1 MKVLLVTTN
10 NYPNEGTC
18 TNIYNNLLY
27 IGDLIGTGNEFHVLA
42 SKQNYYDNDFEE
54 NRSVKIHRVF
64 SWTLLDRKPCIRA
77 LKHYLSIK
85 GICIRYLYHLQNKYC
100 KSQFIDYATMRA
112 YFKSLKKIHAFDYD
126 MIITISGR
134 YDASY
139 AVLKYCSKY
148 KTPYILYQ
156 VDPCGTNKIYN
167 IESVNNREKLE
178 VKLYEHAKYIF
189 TTPIILDEHR
199 NGTFSRFTNKVAALE
214 FPVVVPNVI
223 SVSNNEKK
231 RVMFLGSFYKNVR
244 SPDYMFEIFEDLL
257 KSDSIVLE
265 LVGVT
270 SEILNESQK
279 KLPIK
284 CHGKKS
290 IAECKKLMQE
300 ADILINIGNRIDNQ
314 VPSKIFEY
322 ISTGKPII
330 NICAIKNCPTLKYLK
345 DYPNALNIVECTDQ
359 FDSQVEQVN
368 SFVRN
373 MPNDMTES
381 WIINHYKECT
391 PEYVADIFLEKI
403 EGVTRAKIL

>member
-100 KSQFIDYATMRA
+100 KSHFIDYATMRA
-112 YFKSLKKIHAFDYD
+112 FFKSLKKMSALDFDV
-126 MIITISGR
+126 IITISGR

-139 AVLKYCSKY
+139 AVMKYCSKY
-148 KTPYILYQ
+148 KKPYILYQ
-156 VDPCGTNKIYN
+156 VDPCATNKVYN
-167 IESVNNREKLE
+167 TDSVNNREKLE

-223 SVSNNEKK
+223 SVSNNGKK

-270 SEILNESQK
+270 SEILNESKK

-300 ADILINIGNRIDNQ
+300 ADILINIGNRINNQ

-330 NICAIKNCPTLKYLK
+330 NICAVEDCPTLKYLDK
-345 DYPNALNIVECTDQ
+345 YPLALNIVEDK
-359 FDSQVEQVN
+359 S
-368 SFVRN
+368 
-373 MPNDMTES
+373 
-381 WIINHYKECT
+381 IINEQKKRLKEFIFSSFENLSEDWITKQYMECT
-391 PEYVADIFLEKI
+391 PKYVAM
-403 EGVTRAKIL
+403 KILNAINKN